1 MNDYRRTTAA
11 LLVAAFAV
19 VVIAASP
26 PHATTCHR
34 LATNGSRAAT
44 TQAVP
49 FSGQRLIN
57 YGSGLCLQ
65 PEPESGA
72 YFING
77 LSIIQYFCLD
87 ADSVVATQQH
97 WSLLF
102 VKTGSVAGRS
112 GSFNLYHFVNDL
124 TGQCLDDRDG
134 NTADGAPVQ
143 QWTCNSSSTTML
155 WTIGRTVGQYA
166 EFINS
171 RSGKCLD
178 IRGGVAAT
186 RRERP
191 AVPVYDDFVDDQ
203 PGAAFRLVLL
213 TLGPWPTGP
222 HERY

>member
-1 MNDYRRTTAA
+1 MNDYRRTVAA

-19 VVIAASP
+19 VAIAASP
-26 PHATTCHR
+26 PHTTSSRKLTATGAH
-34 LATNGSRAAT
+34 AAT
-44 TQAVP
+44 THGVAL
-49 FSGQRLIN
+49 SGQRLIN

-72 YFING
+72 YFLNG

-112 GSFNLYHFVNDL
+112 GSFNLYHLVNDL

-134 NTADGAPVQ
+134 STADGAPVQ
-143 QWTCNSSSTTML
+143 QWTCNSSSTTTL

-178 IRGGVAAT
+178 IRGGSL
-186 RRERP
+186 
-191 AVPVYDDFVDDQ
+191 Q
-203 PGAAFRLVLL
+203 PGAYVQQYRCTTTTSSINPAQLFGLFF
-213 TLGPWPTGP
+213 
-222 HERY
+222 

>member
-1 MNDYRRTTAA
+1 MNDYRRTVAA

-19 VVIAASP
+19 VAIAASP
-26 PHATTCHR
+26 PHATSSR
-34 LATNGSRAAT
+34 RISANGSYPVAPHTGA
-44 TQAVP
+44 

-65 PEPESGA
+65 PMPESGA

-97 WSLLF
+97 WSLIF

-112 GSFNLYHFVNDL
+112 GSFNLYHLVNEL

-155 WTIGRTVGQYA
+155 WTIGRSVGQYA

-178 IRGGVAAT
+178 IRGGSL
-186 RRERP
+186 
-191 AVPVYDDFVDDQ
+191 Q
-203 PGAAFRLVLL
+203 PGAYVQQYRCTT
-213 TLGPWPTGP
+213 TLSTINPAQLFGLFF
-222 HERY
+222 